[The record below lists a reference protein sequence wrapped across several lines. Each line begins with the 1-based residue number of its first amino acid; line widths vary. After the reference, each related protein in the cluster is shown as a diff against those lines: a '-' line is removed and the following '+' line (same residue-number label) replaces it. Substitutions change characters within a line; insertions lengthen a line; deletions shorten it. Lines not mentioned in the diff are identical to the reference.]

1 MGKLKKLKILWKKQF
16 EFGYRLKQINM
27 ENNNDEN
34 IYVFLRAKS
43 VLNGQTFEYSG
54 TYAIGENVDMEC
66 LRKTVTEDMNI
77 EFEEYLDIYTI
88 PTATIVH
95 MNEISK
101 KLYDRLRQK

>member
-1 MGKLKKLKILWKKQF
+1 MWKKYIN
-16 EFGYRLKQINM
+16 FGYRLKQTNM

-43 VLNGQTFEYSG
+43 VLNGETFDYSG

-66 LRKTVTEDMNI
+66 LRKAVTEDMNI

-88 PTATIVH
+88 PTATIVY